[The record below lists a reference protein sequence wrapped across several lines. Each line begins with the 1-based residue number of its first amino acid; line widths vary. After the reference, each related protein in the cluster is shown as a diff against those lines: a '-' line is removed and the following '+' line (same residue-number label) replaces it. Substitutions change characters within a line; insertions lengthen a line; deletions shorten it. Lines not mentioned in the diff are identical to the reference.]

1 MNAEC
6 CERIRDFLVPIY
18 NLVLYLNDTAT
29 DEIDIHTVKRLSIIS
44 DEAIAALALRLP
56 PMTFQAYL
64 DDEPFGEPKPKWLG
78 QTVFLDSKILNQ
90 PVEAIE

>member
-44 DEAIAALALRLP
+44 DEAISN
-56 PMTFQAYL
+56 ML
-64 DDEPFGEPKPKWLG
+64 DLMRKKEGE
-78 QTVFLDSKILNQ
+78 
-90 PVEAIE
+90 E